1 MSNSN
6 ISSDNTLY
14 PSSTQTKLTREQKE
28 AVGLLS
34 IGTFLEYFDLM
45 LYVHMAVLLNE
56 LFFPKTDPF
65 TKSLISAFSFC
76 STYIL
81 RPFGAL
87 IFGYIGDRMGRKSV
101 VVMTTLIMS
110 VSCLL
115 MAIMPT
121 YAQIGITASWIVTI
135 VRMIQGLVAT
145 AEARGAE
152 IYLTESTKV
161 PLQYFVVALITVG
174 SGLGTTA
181 ALGIAS
187 IATSKTFAQFNETS
201 WRGAFL
207 IGAVVAL
214 VGTIARTTL
223 KESHEFQ
230 RTKVKELKNE
240 LQKHDI
246 EIEIDTSY
254 DNNLT
259 KNSIYYFFTQCSRP
273 PCFYFIYIYCADLL
287 QNEFGFTPAQV
298 INQNFL
304 VSIVDLVGLIGISVL
319 SLKVNPLKIL
329 RIKLY
334 CFISVIVFFPYMVS
348 KFHDSSVVFIFQSLA
363 ALFVF
368 DHIPASPVFYRH
380 FPIFKRFTY
389 TSVLSAFAKLLT
401 YFVTSFGLVF
411 ANKAFGFNGILLV
424 FIPVGIAFYI
434 AVMHF
439 QKLEDK
445 MFESTL
451 SKQFG

>member
-1 MSNSN
+1 MSK
-6 ISSDNTLY
+6 TL
-14 PSSTQTKLTREQKE
+14 SIVTQQTDLTKEQKE

-87 IFGYIGDRMGRKSV
+87 LFGYIGDKIGRKTV
-101 VVMTTLIMS
+101 VVMTTLIMAL
-110 VSCLL
+110 SCIL
-115 MAIMPT
+115 MAVMPT
-121 YAQIGITASWIVTI
+121 YAQIGITASWVVTI

-161 PLQYFVVALITVG
+161 PMQYFVVALVVVG

-181 ALGIAS
+181 ALGVAS
-187 IATSKTFAQFNETS
+187 LATSKIFSDFSDIS
-201 WRGAFL
+201 WRGAFFV
-207 IGAVVAL
+207 GAIVAL

-230 RTKVKELKNE
+230 KNKTKEVSKILIEN
-240 LQKHDI
+240 DI
-246 EIEIDTSY
+246 DVDIKTY
-254 DNNLT
+254 DRLDLRKT
-259 KNSIYYFFTQCSRP
+259 AMYYFFTQCSRP

-287 QNEFGFTPAQV
+287 QNEFGFTAYQV

-304 VSIVDLVGLIGISVL
+304 VSLVDLIGLITISVL
-319 SLKVNPLKIL
+319 SLKVCPLRIL

-334 CFISVIVFFPYMVS
+334 CFMSVIVFFPYMIS
-348 KFHDSSVVFIFQSLA
+348 KFHNSDCVFVFQCLA
-363 ALFVF
+363 SLFVF
-368 DHIPASPVFYRH
+368 DHVPAAPVLYRH
-380 FPIFKRFTY
+380 FPVFKRFTY

-401 YFVTSFGLVF
+401 YFITSFGLVL
-411 ANKAFGFNGILLV
+411 ANQRFGFNGVLLV
-424 FIPVGIAFYI
+424 FIPVAILFYFS
-434 AVMHF
+434 VRHF
-439 QKLEDK
+439 QKLEDNIS
-445 MFESTL
+445 ENTL
-451 SKQFG
+451 LKSGI